1 MEFVSDSSLLKIFV
15 EIVIFIILMF
25 IFEFIYNA
33 INDRPHRFLNLNE
46 YFPEEEA
53 HSLRQIFYLIMMGL
67 IFVDILYIIIFTR
80 SDIIYFV
87 LYDIALS
94 LYLAIKL
101 DKSTIK
107 NKILLLLLIP
117 YGSLY
122 FIMFGISLV
131 GWLDLIHIPVFIYF
145 IKIYYDKFREYTE
158 SNGLGITIILLFA
171 VVFISF
177 LMTQFTENV
186 NALDSLVMVS
196 NAFTSN
202 GYAVLGHTIAGK
214 INSIILVWSGYLL
227 SGVGTATLAAGILIR
242 HFNNK
247 VENLEEEVRKNNE
260 KLDYLIKKANED
272 EKNKKRVDD

>member
-1 MEFVSDSSLLKIFV
+1 MEIVSDSSLLKIVV

-33 INDRPHRFLNLNE
+33 INDRPHRLLNLNE

-145 IKIYYDKFREYTE
+145 IKIYYYKFREYTE

>member
-1 MEFVSDSSLLKIFV
+1 
-15 EIVIFIILMF
+15 
-25 IFEFIYNA
+25 
-33 INDRPHRFLNLNE
+33 
-46 YFPEEEA
+46 
-53 HSLRQIFYLIMMGL
+53 
-67 IFVDILYIIIFTR
+67 
-80 SDIIYFV
+80 
-87 LYDIALS
+87 
-94 LYLAIKL
+94 
-101 DKSTIK
+101 
-107 NKILLLLLIP
+107 
-117 YGSLY
+117 
-122 FIMFGISLV
+122 
-131 GWLDLIHIPVFIYF
+131 
-145 IKIYYDKFREYTE
+145 
-158 SNGLGITIILLFA
+158 
-171 VVFISF
+171 
-177 LMTQFTENV
+177 MTQFTENV